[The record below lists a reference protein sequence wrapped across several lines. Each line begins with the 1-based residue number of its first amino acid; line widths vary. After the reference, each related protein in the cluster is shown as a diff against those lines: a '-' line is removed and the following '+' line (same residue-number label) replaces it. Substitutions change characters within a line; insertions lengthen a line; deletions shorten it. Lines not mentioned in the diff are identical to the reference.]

1 LTAFQAAGS
10 LQPINPSGALSM
22 GLRVSFEL
30 NDNDLRHFRLIMRE
44 ARKAAANASPEDI
57 VASAEDLL
65 KDIGT
70 SGIPKFVSDR
80 LENLEIMIRMLT
92 DHEWAL
98 PEQESARVLNALA
111 YFCEP
116 EDLIPD
122 HIPGLGFLDDAI
134 MIELVVRELHHE
146 IEAYRDFCDYRAKRV
161 PQAGSKN
168 KTSDVSREQWLE
180 SRRKKLQSRMRRR
193 RRHGKDRSDGSRP
206 LRLL

>member
-1 LTAFQAAGS
+1 
-10 LQPINPSGALSM
+10 M
-22 GLRVSFEL
+22 GLRVTFEL

-70 SGIPKFVSDR
+70 SGIPKFVTDR
-80 LENLEIMIRMLT
+80 LENLEIMIRMLS

-122 HIPGLGFLDDAI
+122 HRSRPSTFQ
-134 MIELVVRELHHE
+134 
-146 IEAYRDFCDYRAKRV
+146 V
-161 PQAGSKN
+161 PRSTN
-168 KTSDVSREQWLE
+168 LE
-180 SRRKKLQSRMRRR
+180 SPTSSRQPVHINEGGPSVIRSDLCHPLGMRRW
-193 RRHGKDRSDGSRP
+193 
-206 LRLL
+206 